1 MYTYTHTPVRRQNL
15 NHTYSWY
22 GASAKG
28 PGTAAD
34 VVLGISAG
42 KYFMYPE
49 VQLETRDGKVG
60 RQCALDLKSTD
71 DEK

>member
-42 KYFMYPE
+42 KIFHVSRGTVGDKRWE
-49 VQLETRDGKVG
+49 G
-60 RQCALDLKSTD
+60 RQAVCFGSQVNG
-71 DEK
+71 